1 MLTIYTSFKY
11 AGDDALDIS
20 LRTQDSLGKIFAPSE
35 SLVSDFSDATE
46 YKHHQREF
54 MRRYSLEVAEKF
66 ATNKSHI
73 DALFECDV
81 VCFCCS
87 CFDQRT
93 CHRVIAAR
101 WLKRHGAEY
110 GGEFDG

>member
-1 MLTIYTSFKY
+1 MLTVYTSAKY
-11 AGDDALDIS
+11 YGDDALDIS

-35 SLVSDFSDATE
+35 SLVSDFADFVE
-46 YKHHQREF
+46 YRNHQREF
-54 MRRYSLEVAEKF
+54 MRRYSLEIAEKF
-66 ATNKSHI
+66 SVNQSHI
-73 DALFECDV
+73 EALFECDV
-81 VCFCCS
+81 ICFVCS
-87 CFDQRT
+87 CFEQRS